1 MFEVE
6 VVMQTSNSQARKR
19 ARKRARI
26 IVVTSVDKEQL
37 FMMKKNPVDLTVA
50 GFPVNST
57 AVFTSVCSLLGN
69 FHGLLSSRKTSFYH
83 KVHLTL
89 KKAWHSFET
98 VKLSFGGKLPE

>member
-19 ARKRARI
+19 ARM
-26 IVVTSVDKEQL
+26 IVVASVDKEQL
-37 FMMKKNPVDLTVA
+37 FMLKKNPVDLTVA
-50 GFPVNST
+50 GFPANST
-57 AVFTSVCSLLGN
+57 AVFISVCSLLGN

-98 VKLSFGGKLPE
+98 VKLSFGCKLPE

>member
-19 ARKRARI
+19 ARM
-26 IVVTSVDKEQL
+26 IVVAGVDKEQL
-37 FMMKKNPVDLTVA
+37 FMLKKNPVDLTVA
-50 GFPVNST
+50 GFPANST

-89 KKAWHSFET
+89 KAWHSFET
-98 VKLSFGGKLPE
+98 IKLSFGCKLPE